1 MKRINIKE
9 HIRTIAD
16 FPKKGILFYDI
27 CSLLMHPEAW
37 QETVR
42 QMTELVRS
50 TKAEKLVAVE
60 SRGFLVTAPV
70 TKNFLLNRIVIKIAF
85 GFITGLILSFV
96 FYKLIEKN
104 HDKLVKIARNFPKK
118 VDISLYKDTENLLN

>member
-1 MKRINIKE
+1 M
-9 HIRTIAD
+9 
-16 FPKKGILFYDI
+16 
-27 CSLLMHPEAW
+27 
-37 QETVR
+37 
-42 QMTELVRS
+42 
-50 TKAEKLVAVE
+50 
-60 SRGFLVTAPV
+60 
-70 TKNFLLNRIVIKIAF
+70 IKIAF